1 MPTDTGWLAQFAS
14 LFGVE
19 LQPSRQL
26 LHLMVLSIGVLGV
39 GGALTMRP
47 PAAPA
52 AVAEAVVEPAAAE
65 RAEPR
70 AAEDGTAGEA
80 AAPAV
85 STHVV
90 QAGETLNK
98 LAERFSVSVA
108 TLAAA
113 NKLDDPDLISEG
125 QELVVPAVS
134 GVLHAVGDGET
145 LDQVAERY
153 GVEPAE
159 LARVNHV
166 PAAPSRPVERKQ
178 LVVPGVE
185 PPLFWRSGQAGAG
198 VDSARS
204 GRGETTLASLTVG
217 ANTAG
222 AQAPRATPRGTLSYT
237 VQEGDTLDSLAIQFG
252 VSTRTLLVANNLD
265 DPDLITVGK
274 TLKVLPVSGVE
285 HEVEAGETLSDI
297 AAAYKVDLGPI
308 VDFNGLADPDSMKVG
323 AKIVIPGATARVVV
337 PVVVASAPR
346 GSSQSGDVVAI
357 APQVRDAPR
366 AAAQSQAAAP
376 ARVAPAPSV
385 GGGSSSVVKN
395 AMAYLGSRYVFGG
408 TSPAGFDCSGFVW
421 YVHNISGSGTSR
433 GLWGQL
439 NGGPRISREN
449 LQPGDTVFFANTYMP
464 GLSHAGIYV
473 GGGRFV
479 HAIDESRGVGVSSL
493 SEGYWSSRYVG
504 ASRLW

>member
-1 MPTDTGWLAQFAS
+1 M
-14 LFGVE
+14 
-19 LQPSRQL
+19 

-39 GGALTMRP
+39 GGALSMRQ
-47 PAAPA
+47 PAAPIE
-52 AVAEAVVEPAAAE
+52 VEVAVVEPAAAE
-65 RAEPR
+65 QAAVRS
-70 AAEDGTAGEA
+70 AEDGTVEA
-80 AAPAV
+80 AAGPAV

-98 LAERFSVSVA
+98 LAERFGVSVA

-113 NKLDDPDLISEG
+113 NKLDDPDRISEG
-125 QELVVPAVS
+125 QELVVLPVS
-134 GVLHAVGDGET
+134 GVLHAVAEGET

-166 PAAPSRPVERKQ
+166 PAAQSQPVERKQ
-178 LVVPGVE
+178 LVVPGVD
-185 PPLFWRSGQAGAG
+185 PPLFWRSGQSGAGAPG
-198 VDSARS
+198 SSPGAAN
-204 GRGETTLASLTVG
+204 RGETTLASLTVG

-222 AQAPRATPRGTLSYT
+222 AEAPRATPRGTLSYT
-237 VQEGDTLDSLAIQFG
+237 VQEGDTLDSLANQFG

-274 TLKVLPVSGVE
+274 SLKVLPVSGVE
-285 HEVEAGETLSDI
+285 HEVEEGETLSDI

-308 VDFNGLADPDSMKVG
+308 VDFNGLADPDSMRVG

-337 PVVVASAPR
+337 PVVVAAAPR
-346 GSSQSGDVVAI
+346 GSGQSGDVVAI

-366 AAAQSQAAAP
+366 AAAQSQAGAP
-376 ARVAPAPSV
+376 ARLAPAPSV

-395 AMAYLGSRYVFGG
+395 AMAYLGYRYVFGG
-408 TSPAGFDCSGFVW
+408 TSPAGFDCSGFIW

-479 HAIDESRGVGVSSL
+479 HAIDESQGVGVSSL